1 MGMSSASSSLIPR
14 EEIIKLAKLSNIELS
29 EDEIEKY
36 QTEVSAIVEMI
47 TKLKEID
54 TDGVEPT
61 YQVSGNVSTLQTMRD
76 DVISD
81 DLVPSD
87 ELLKLAPRSSET
99 EIKVPK
105 VL

>member
-1 MGMSSASSSLIPR
+1 MSSASSSLISR

-29 EDEIEKY
+29 EDEIAKY
-36 QTEVSAIVEMI
+36 QSEVSTILEMI
-47 TKLKEID
+47 TKLNEIN

-61 YQVSGNVSTLQTMRD
+61 YQVSGNISTLETMREDLIAD
-76 DVISD
+76 DI
-81 DLVPSD
+81 VPKE
-87 ELLKLAPRSSET
+87 ELLELAPKSSDQ

>member
-1 MGMSSASSSLIPR
+1 MSSASSSLISR

-29 EDEIEKY
+29 EGEISKY
-36 QTEVSAIVEMI
+36 QSEVSTILEMI
-47 TKLKEID
+47 TKLNEID

-61 YQVSGNVSTLQTMRD
+61 YQVSGNISTLETMREDLIAD
-76 DVISD
+76 DI
-81 DLVPSD
+81 VPKE
-87 ELLKLAPRSSET
+87 ELLELAPKSSDQ